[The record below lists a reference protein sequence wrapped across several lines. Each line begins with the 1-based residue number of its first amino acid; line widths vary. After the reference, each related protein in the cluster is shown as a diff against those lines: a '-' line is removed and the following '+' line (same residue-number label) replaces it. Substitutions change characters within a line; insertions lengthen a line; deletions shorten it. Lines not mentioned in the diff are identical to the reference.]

1 MLDVQPLFRRPPKQP
16 GPVQRMVVAELLVG
30 TYVDTPSTNFFQRSE
45 AQRCY
50 IQVLHDQQRE
60 TPVVQASAPN
70 GCQVGKDTEVVHVG
84 RPGLD
89 VQVTCDLPYRPEDIE
104 LLRVQGRD
112 LVPGVSIEASDQK
125 VQVAQDLGAVHKSIN
140 VARVHSLEA
149 APGACPL
156 TGFRAQPPTRF
167 THLESIFIYFHLV
180 RRTGPDTRRLI
191 DHKVMGTAGYTN
203 STILILGVGIGFQ
216 LES

>member
-1 MLDVQPLFRRPPKQP
+1 
-16 GPVQRMVVAELLVG
+16 MVVAELPIG
-30 TYVDTPSTNFFQRSE
+30 AYVDPPGTNFLQRPE

-60 TPVVQASAPN
+60 APVVQASAPN
-70 GCQVGKDTEVVHVG
+70 GCQIGKDAEVVHVG

-89 VQVTCDLPYRPEDIE
+89 VQVTCDLPYCPEDIE

-112 LVPGVSIEASDQK
+112 LVPGVSIEASDKK
-125 VQVAQDLGAVHKSIN
+125 VQVAQDLGAVHKPIN

-149 APGACPL
+149 APGARPL

-167 THLESIFIYFHLV
+167 TYLESIFIYFHLV

-191 DHKVMGTAGYTN
+191 YYKVMGTAGYTN
-203 STILILGVGIGFQ
+203 STILILGVGIRFQ
-216 LES
+216 LKS